1 MKLKEDKDLINQPKM
16 LEGTQGV
23 EISQLKERISQLED
37 ELKGCDKKIEA
48 LTSERADLVEQV
60 QTQKA
65 EALSTRELLK

>member
-1 MKLKEDKDLINQPKM
+1 MKLKEDEDLIIQPEM

-48 LTSERADLVEQV
+48 LTSERADLVE
-60 QTQKA
+60 
-65 EALSTRELLK
+65 